1 MYFDTHAHYDDEQFD
16 IDRDELLSSMPENGV
31 DLIVDPASNLDSC
44 RKVLEI
50 ANKFPFVYAAVGVHP
65 HDAKEMD
72 ETSIDLIHNTAENEK
87 VVAIGEIGLDYHYDL
102 SPRDIQKKRFYQ
114 QLELAREL
122 KLPVIIHEREAC
134 QDCMDII
141 TQFKDLK
148 GVVHCFSGSWET
160 AVQILD
166 MGWYISFTGAVTFK
180 NARKAPEVATKM
192 PIDRLMLETDSPYMA
207 PVPLRGRRNDSR
219 NLAYIAETV
228 AQLRGMTRE
237 EVAAITLE
245 NGKEFFGIK

>member
-16 IDRDELLSSMPENGV
+16 LDRDEVLASMPESGV
-31 DLIVDPASNLDSC
+31 SLIVCPASNLKSC
-44 RKVLEI
+44 RMVLDM
-50 ANKFPFVYAAVGVHP
+50 AGKYPYVYAAVGVHP

-72 ETSIDLIHNTAENEK
+72 DSSIDLIRDMAKNKK
-87 VVAIGEIGLDYHYDL
+87 VVAIGEIGLDYHYNL

-122 KLPVIIHEREAC
+122 DLPVIIHEREAC
-134 QDCMDII
+134 QDCMEII

-148 GVVHCFSGSWET
+148 GVVHCYSGSWET
-160 AVQILD
+160 AVQILN

-180 NARKAPEVATKM
+180 NAKKAPEVVSKM
-192 PIDRLMLETDSPYMA
+192 PLDRLMLETDSPYMA

-219 NLAYIAETV
+219 NLPYIAETI
-228 AQLRGMTRE
+228 ARLRGMTPR
-237 EVAAITLE
+237 EVAAITME
-245 NGKEFFGIK
+245 NGKKFFGIK